1 MIGDMHNR
9 QAITPRRLW
18 NAIRDVDL
26 WPLYLLG
33 LTIYVPM
40 VPMNSYITLILK
52 SIGFDTVHHSPL
64 PSFPNG
70 HPLNPPVHNKPPCNP
85 LQRRPHPP
93 PPRHNPSQRI
103 PQLTRPRRHPAEY
116 LDAPLHR
123 SIAFLAGNHGE
134 CMGHVCARHGADVL
148 PILPCDCRRV
158 GFEEFE

>member
-52 SIGFDTVHHSPL
+52 SIGFDTVYHPFLHPQIQKQPL
-64 PSFPNG
+64 KTTS
-70 HPLNPPVHNKPPCNP
+70 
-85 LQRRPHPP
+85 
-93 PPRHNPSQRI
+93 SQ
-103 PQLTRPRRHPAEY
+103 QT
-116 LDAPLHR
+116 
-123 SIAFLAGNHGE
+123 SS
-134 CMGHVCARHGADVL
+134 
-148 PILPCDCRRV
+148 
-158 GFEEFE
+158 

>member
-52 SIGFDTVHHSPL
+52 SIGFDTVHHSP
-64 PSFPNG
+64 P
-70 HPLNPPVHNKPPCNP
+70 PLISKWTPAKPTS
-85 LQRRPHPP
+85 
-93 PPRHNPSQRI
+93 SQ
-103 PQLTRPRRHPAEY
+103 QTSL
-116 LDAPLHR
+116 
-123 SIAFLAGNHGE
+123 
-134 CMGHVCARHGADVL
+134 
-148 PILPCDCRRV
+148 
-158 GFEEFE
+158 